1 MEVLTNTILSKLLF
15 VFYNIEKNFQI
26 DMPQPLPSM
35 HYSVLTLLI
44 SGSTT
49 SKIISQTLN
58 VSKQQLTPIL
68 ANLEKKELIIRRKG
82 INTDKRYTSIEIT
95 EKGME
100 YVLLSFNSFIEYL
113 NTIFS
118 SMSDNDKKIL
128 KDFFNLIDKMV
139 DLPK

>member
-15 VFYNIEKNFQI
+15 VFYNIEKKFQI